1 MYKHRKRVDICMA
14 YWQGINICGVT
25 KYLNSDLD
33 AKIIL
38 NSAKQSKILNTMLM
52 QIANV
57 LVHYIINYLQS
68 QCFSKRLNLI
78 KAHKGQLGLSHL
90 LSFMTVKEID

>member
-1 MYKHRKRVDICMA
+1 
-14 YWQGINICGVT
+14 
-25 KYLNSDLD
+25 
-33 AKIIL
+33 
-38 NSAKQSKILNTMLM
+38 M

-68 QCFSKRLNLI
+68 QCFSKRPNLI

-90 LSFMTVKEID
+90 LSFMIVKEID